1 MHKHCCRVFKDA
13 LREKGAFPFH
23 PLQIR
28 QNILEGG
35 GDGDERKIEEG
46 PMLDV
51 LRHNDE
57 LKTMP
62 E

>member
-1 MHKHCCRVFKDA
+1 MFKDA

-28 QNILEGG
+28 RNILEGG
-35 GDGDERKIEEG
+35 GGGGGDERKIEEG

-51 LRHNDE
+51 LCHNDE